1 MSSLMDD
8 LRALVLDGVDAQTRT
23 YAVQMLELLGSKP
36 RGTNTGDL
44 ATQAMWLAGILAQRG
59 ATREDIVRAT
69 HRLETECTWFP
80 TNSEISA
87 ALDVVM
93 QDVQI
98 VLDFDH
104 ADNSVRVFKMREYEY
119 RQLAQSERMAL
130 IEQKRA
136 ELPPREPMQALAL
149 PSENRTPRRLTIESG
164 DTGADDPRKREI
176 LEQAKAELGDGKPYR
191 ASEAS
196 PEVQ

>member
-69 HRLETECTWFP
+69 HRLETECKWFP

-119 RQLAQSERMAL
+119 RKLTQAKRMAL

-136 ELPPREPMQALAL
+136 ELPPRQPRPALDAPAKKAHVPTLSSDDQKLAAIESVRKELALA
-149 PSENRTPRRLTIESG
+149 
-164 DTGADDPRKREI
+164 K
-176 LEQAKAELGDGKPYR
+176 
-191 ASEAS
+191 
-196 PEVQ
+196 EVQ